1 MTSTTIESSA
11 PYQNAL
17 DRTVPSQW
25 QPQLRADLTEL
36 QAYRAAQQPAPDP
49 DKAQAM
55 QARARHAG
63 ATKVND
69 LHATI
74 DAGVELYRLQLVS
87 WTGTD
92 TARAI
97 WLTRRIYPG
106 GKTDKAGRP
115 CGWRTVYN
123 HLKTLS
129 F

>member
-1 MTSTTIESSA
+1 MASTTIESSA

-36 QAYRAAQQPAPDP
+36 QAYRAAQQPALDP

-55 QARARHAG
+55 KARARHAG
-63 ATKVND
+63 ATKSSRK
-69 LHATI
+69 HAAI
-74 DAGVELYRLQLVS
+74 DAGVELYRLQLTN

-92 TARAI
+92 MARAI

-106 GKTDKAGRP
+106 GKTDKAGKP
-115 CGWRTVYN
+115 CGWRTVYK

-129 F
+129 L